1 MGCLHIYCGDGKGKT
16 TASLGFALRAAGA
29 GMTVCFTQFMKGRET
44 SELISLEKI
53 PEIEVFRCDRDY
65 GFYNKMS
72 DKDKS
77 DITDCHNELLRTAF
91 TGGYKLIIL
100 DEFNSAFA
108 YGLLDKALA
117 AGLILNGVNSS
128 EIVLTG
134 RNPAD
139 IFVEAAD
146 YISKINCIKHPY
158 TKGIPARRGIE
169 Y

>member
-91 TGGYKLIIL
+91 KGGYNLIIL

-108 YGLLDKALA
+108 YGLMDKALA
-117 AGLILNGVNSS
+117 AGLVLNGVNSS

-146 YISKINCIKHPY
+146 YISEINCIKHPY
-158 TKGIPARRGIE
+158 SKGIPARRGIE